1 MENIIHIQIDSVLFT
16 IGLLINTILLT
27 VLITQK

>member
-16 IGLLINTILLT
+16 IGVLINTVLLAILLT
-27 VLITQK
+27 RK